1 MAISRT
7 TIDNKVWQ
15 VRKYLMERY
24 GCDRADVIVAPLAW
38 YVETGRASV
47 AFLRA
52 FLDSKTFMTARRLTK
67 ARTYDMAIGSLK
79 DYYGL
84 E

>member
-1 MAISRT
+1 MVSAT
-7 TIDNKVWQ
+7 AIDNKVWQ

-24 GCDRADVIVAPLAW
+24 GCDRADVIVAPLIW

-52 FLDSKTFMTARRLTK
+52 FLDAKTFMTARRLAK
-67 ARTYDMAIGSLK
+67 ARTYDMAIANLK
-79 DYYGL
+79 TLYNI
-84 E
+84 